1 MSKSNR
7 RTWQGLVVILIA
19 ILTTFTTSTVT
30 AARKIRNFPDTTEIL
45 LGTKATETPGILPF
59 TGSYQLVLGDL
70 DNLQRPTFA
79 HIQLKDQDEP
89 NIKRKGLKFN
99 PPGWHNYKLTD

>member
-1 MSKSNR
+1 NR

-89 NIKRKGLKFN
+89 
-99 PPGWHNYKLTD
+99 